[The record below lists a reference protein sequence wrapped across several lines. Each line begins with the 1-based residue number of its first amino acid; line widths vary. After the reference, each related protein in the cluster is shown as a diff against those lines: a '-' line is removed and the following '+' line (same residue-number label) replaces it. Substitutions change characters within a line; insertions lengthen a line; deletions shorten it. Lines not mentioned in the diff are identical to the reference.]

1 MVSMGLYEKFNFVQ
15 RLKRSQA
22 VTQVDILGERI
33 LSQGDSQW
41 KGSETEECF
50 EYKEQQGGQCNWR
63 GGNEIK
69 SSRRGYFPG
78 SPVVK
83 DTMLLLQAMR
93 LRFLVR
99 ELRVSHAIGRN
110 LSPASAPAPTRKRVV
125 EGEGQI

>member
-1 MVSMGLYEKFNFVQ
+1 MGLSEKFNFVQ

-22 VTQVDILGERI
+22 VTQVDILGERV

-69 SSRRGYFPG
+69 SSRRHRENPYHGISLAGSTNLFP
-78 SPVVK
+78 
-83 DTMLLLQAMR
+83 T
-93 LRFLVR
+93 
-99 ELRVSHAIGRN
+99 
-110 LSPASAPAPTRKRVV
+110 
-125 EGEGQI
+125 